1 MKVGQVGPEI
11 KGVKL
16 NISDLGG
23 LKQGLGWR
31 GLRLESCGAGEDY
44 SSIEWASVNVE
55 RLEMWGELGC
65 LALQMGLA
73 ALVH

>member
-31 GLRLESCGAGEDY
+31 GLRLEYCGAGEDY
-44 SSIEWASVNVE
+44 SSIE
-55 RLEMWGELGC
+55 
-65 LALQMGLA
+65 
-73 ALVH
+73 